1 MLPNFSVRNFRAFA
15 DEVELS
21 MESASLLT
29 TVPPTGHTWVGA
41 TEHVAAVYGA
51 NASGKTTLIEAIRA
65 LSRAIATP
73 GHGAIFQPSSVR
85 AVKDP
90 ATEFFVDFVA
100 GGVRYEYEVV
110 ATEWGIAREA
120 LYSYP
125 KRQRR
130 MVFVRTQAGED
141 EPLEVVKG
149 QSLKGPTAEVRRI
162 TTPVMLLLA
171 TAQRYRHVGLM
182 EPARAL
188 MDGVGIDLVHFRQAQ
203 DQDVIRRVVM
213 EMINAESQVPL
224 VQAMVRGA
232 DLGITDIKVR
242 TEKIPERVQRRIRRV
257 LAALKEGQGETDGD
271 VPDLRD
277 VVVFVHRGEDGET
290 FELPLER
297 ESSGTLTWLTTVW
310 HALDA
315 LRQGTVLL
323 VDELDASLHPD
334 LARYIVEIFQDE
346 QMNEH
351 GAQLIFTTHDVSL
364 LGNAPTKLL
373 HPENVWFTQ
382 KDGSGRADLFSL
394 ADFDTRP
401 GNNSEKQYL
410 AGRFGAVP
418 DIDDGLLLSYIGERG
433 RDTELVGHDA

>member
-1 MLPNFSVRNFRAFA
+1 MLLNFSVRNFRAFA

-21 MESASLLT
+21 LESPSLRT
-29 TVPPTGHTWVGA
+29 TVPADGQTWPGV
-41 TEHVAAVYGA
+41 TEHVAAVYGP
-51 NASGKTTLIEAIRA
+51 NASGKTTLIAAIRA
-65 LSRAIATP
+65 LSRAVAMP
-73 GHGAIFQPSSVR
+73 GHGAIFQPSSAR
-85 AVKDP
+85 EEQDP
-90 ATEFFVDFVA
+90 ATEFLVDFVA

-110 ATEWGIAREA
+110 AKEWGIAREA

-125 KRQRR
+125 RRQRR
-130 MVFVRTQAGED
+130 MVFVRTQDGED

-171 TAQRYRHVGLM
+171 TAQRYQHAGLI

-203 DQDVIRRVVM
+203 DQDVISRVVM
-213 EMINAESQVPL
+213 EMIDAESQVPL
-224 VQAMVRGA
+224 VQAMVRAA
-232 DLGITDIKVR
+232 DLGVADIKVR
-242 TEKIPERVQRRIRRV
+242 KEKVPEKIQRRIRRV
-257 LAALKEGQGETDGD
+257 LEALNEGQDETGEGI
-271 VPDLRD
+271 PDLRD
-277 VVVFVHRGEDGET
+277 VVVFVHRGEGGST
-290 FELPLER
+290 FELPLAR

-334 LARYIVEIFQDE
+334 LARYIVELFQDE

-373 HPENVWFTQ
+373 QPENVWFTQ
-382 KDGSGRADLFSL
+382 KDRNGRADLFSL

-418 DIDDGLLLSYIGERG
+418 DVDDRLLLSYVGEQG
-433 RDTELVGHDA
+433 HAPELVGHDA